1 MENNN
6 KLEALKKA
14 SEELYQSFVKM
25 NKAWSDFDENLEFDD
40 YPFDIN
46 FPELINNVKEWN
58 DEVNSLLH
66 IDNNQMQKTKLSFE
80 EFQNL
85 WIEQETK
92 GLKGKDK
99 SSLVNQLESSFDFEE
114 MFETVK
120 MWSNVELTKRVTDFL
135 NRNNAEIDYKF

>member
-80 EFQNL
+80 EFQNQMRIQADL
-85 WIEQETK
+85 LMRIY
-92 GLKGKDK
+92 LYPLDLLFPAL
-99 SSLVNQLESSFDFEE
+99 SIDFEILQ
-114 MFETVK
+114 K
-120 MWSNVELTKRVTDFL
+120 
-135 NRNNAEIDYKF
+135 II